1 MKRVLKKRLRAQLK
15 AEHAEAVASA
25 ADRKLN
31 RKEIADNIKATVGRY
46 YRGKNRAVLPELGL
60 CKGGRLRADLFVLAM
75 NGHTVVVEVKS
86 SVADFR
92 TDKKAVKYL
101 DFCHQ
106 AYYAMTSAVY
116 KKVEDSIHPDFGV
129 FVMSKDGLGIKKVHK
144 SRKRDLKKDIVF
156 NLAMRAVFRTMP
168 SSNRK
173 NKAL

>member
-15 AEHAEAVASA
+15 AEQLAAVAEASTK
-25 ADRKLN
+25 KLN

-60 CKGGRLRADLFVLAM
+60 CRGGRLRADLFVLAM
-75 NGHTVVVEVKS
+75 NGHAVVIEVKS

-92 TDKKAVKYL
+92 TDKKAHKYL
-101 DFCHQ
+101 AFCHQ
-106 AYYAMTSAVY
+106 AYYAMTAKVY
-116 KKVEDSIHPDFGV
+116 KSVGEDIDPAFGV
-129 FVMSKDGLGIKKVHK
+129 FVMSKDGLEIKKVKK
-144 SRKRDLKKDIVF
+144 SKKREIDKDIVF

-168 SSNRK
+168 SSTRK